1 MAYRAWAVDGDV
13 SIRRLVLEDAWL
25 AQANS
30 TPEQRQRQAATVGL
44 SAESA
49 EAAARPSLARGWCEA
64 DVAGK
69 FDAAMKGSPAAIEA
83 TLEAN
88 SGRDQGSQLALLR
101 MPTLFMR
108 AEQGS
113 LLSDATTE
121 LARANPNNKVVTVSP
136 SDHNI
141 HRGQFA
147 AFMHELQ
154 PFLDT
159 P

>member
-1 MAYRAWAVDGDV
+1 M
-13 SIRRLVLEDAWL
+13 LEDAWL
-25 AQANS
+25 VQGNT

-44 SAESA
+44 SAEA
-49 EAAARPSLARGWCEA
+49 ADAAARPSLARGWSEA

-69 FDAAMKGSPAAIEA
+69 VDAAVKGSPAAIEA
-83 TLEAN
+83 TLVAN
-88 SGRDQGSQLALLR
+88 AGRDEGPLLAQLS

-113 LLSDATTE
+113 LLSDETTG
-121 LARANPNNKVVTVSP
+121 LARANPRIRVVTVSP

-147 AFMHELQ
+147 AFMAELE
-154 PFLDT
+154 PFLDAR
-159 P
+159 